1 MAASDPTATSA
12 TSATSARLTEYEI
25 PLIALAGALVSA
37 NEGHEAAYLL
47 VELVDDRRAAAGL
60 DASYSTIHR
69 LSLAGGH
76 ALRAERSAWVK
87 VREAQTALRVW
98 GADHGET
105 VESVTYALSPLPL
118 PQSALAEVIE
128 HCTWWSTSREANAQ
142 TSD

>member
-1 MAASDPTATSA
+1 MAASDPTATTA
-12 TSATSARLTEYEI
+12 ARTAVIEYEI

-47 VELVDDRRAAAGL
+47 VKLVYDRRDAAGL
-60 DASYSTIHR
+60 DAPYSTIRR

-76 ALRAERSAWVK
+76 ALSAERSAWVK
-87 VREAQTALRVW
+87 VREARTALRVW
-98 GADHGET
+98 GADHAAT
-105 VESVTYALSPLPL
+105 VESVTYALSPLSL
-118 PQSALAEVIE
+118 SQSALAEVIE

>member
-37 NEGHEAAYLL
+37 NEGHLASYLL
-47 VELVDDRRAAAGL
+47 MDLVTERHTALGL
-60 DASYSTIHR
+60 DAPYSAVHR
-69 LSLAGGH
+69 LSLASSH
-76 ALRAERSAWVK
+76 ALRVERSAWTK
-87 VREAQTALRVW
+87 VGEAQSALRVW
-98 GADHGET
+98 GCEHAAT
-105 VESVTYALSPLPL
+105 PESVRYVLAPLYLSEEHL
-118 PQSALAEVIE
+118 SEIIE

>member
-1 MAASDPTATSA
+1 MAASDPTATTA
-12 TSATSARLTEYEI
+12 ARTAVIEYEI

-60 DASYSTIHR
+60 DAPYSTIHR

-98 GADHGET
+98 GCEHAAT
-105 VESVTYALSPLPL
+105 PESVRYALAPLYL
-118 PQSALAEVIE
+118 SEEHLSEIIE

-142 TSD
+142 TS

>member
-1 MAASDPTATSA
+1 MSASDPTTPATPA
-12 TSATSARLTEYEI
+12 ARTAVIEYEI

-47 VELVDDRRAAAGL
+47 VKLVDDRRAAAGL
-60 DASYSTIHR
+60 DAPYSTIHR

-87 VREAQTALRVW
+87 VCEAQTALRVW
-98 GADHGET
+98 GCEHAAT
-105 VESVTYALSPLPL
+105 PESVRYALAPLYL
-118 PQSALAEVIE
+118 SEEHLSEIIE

-142 TSD
+142 TSN